1 LTEGEDDVDESVLKD
16 NRIEVM
22 LDELT
27 KNFSRDDVELLKAVL
42 KEHQGYEFE
51 VLQDL
56 MGFTYRHWPV
66 GVRKFIEDPQFL
78 GLKGQVYPRIL
89 DDLEE
94 LFEGEYVE
102 AVLTG
107 SIGCGKSTFAEIAMA
122 RMIYEVSCFRN
133 PQKVYGLMD
142 GSVIAFINVSVSKRN
157 AEKVVYHGIRSK
169 LVNSPY
175 FESMFPIEPNIRSEL
190 RLPNHVWVFPV
201 ASEET
206 SVIGYMYLAGSWTK

>member
-1 LTEGEDDVDESVLKD
+1 MLTESVLKD

-56 MGFTYRHWPV
+56 MGYTYRHWPV
-66 GVRKFIEDPQFL
+66 SVRKFVEDPQYL

-102 AVLTG
+102 AILTG
-107 SIGCGKSTFAEIAMA
+107 SIG
-122 RMIYEVSCFRN
+122 
-133 PQKVYGLMD
+133 L
-142 GSVIAFINVSVSKRN
+142 VI
-157 AEKVVYHGIRSK
+157 
-169 LVNSPY
+169 
-175 FESMFPIEPNIRSEL
+175 
-190 RLPNHVWVFPV
+190 
-201 ASEET
+201 
-206 SVIGYMYLAGSWTK
+206 

>member
-1 LTEGEDDVDESVLKD
+1 MLTESVLKD

-94 LFEGEYVE
+94 LFDGEYVE

-107 SIGCGKSTFAEIAMA
+107 SIG
-122 RMIYEVSCFRN
+122 
-133 PQKVYGLMD
+133 L
-142 GSVIAFINVSVSKRN
+142 VI
-157 AEKVVYHGIRSK
+157 
-169 LVNSPY
+169 
-175 FESMFPIEPNIRSEL
+175 
-190 RLPNHVWVFPV
+190 
-201 ASEET
+201 
-206 SVIGYMYLAGSWTK
+206 